1 MTRCG
6 MLAVVAPAVAAT
18 RANADV
24 VSVNECG
31 LAIAQ
36 RVSVASAPAATST
49 RLIRRPELWS
59 SSKHS

>member
-1 MTRCG
+1 
-6 MLAVVAPAVAAT
+6 MLAVIMPAVAAT

-36 RVSVASAPAATST
+36 RVTAASAPAATWA
-49 RLIRRPELWS
+49 RLIRRPELWL